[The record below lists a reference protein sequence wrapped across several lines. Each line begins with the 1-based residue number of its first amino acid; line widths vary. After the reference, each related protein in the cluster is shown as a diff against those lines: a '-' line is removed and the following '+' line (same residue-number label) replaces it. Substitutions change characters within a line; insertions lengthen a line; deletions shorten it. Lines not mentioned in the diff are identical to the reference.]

1 MDPYNEIRPT
11 LVLVNHSCRKGEETL
26 PILQLD
32 SRKSVI
38 YCRYDIEG
46 PTSERELQYAPK
58 NSYLKWNKTTIFY
71 KTTNNLRWKKVI
83 KSVRK
88 VRTIEGPHKNVCL

>member
-11 LVLVNHSCRKGEETL
+11 LVLIDHSCRKGEETL

-32 SRKSVI
+32 SGKSVI

-58 NSYLKWNKTTIFY
+58 TATLSEIKPPYFY

-88 VRTIEGPHKNVCL
+88 VRTIEGPHKNDCL